1 MRSHAP
7 KAGAVSKQNAVAV
20 AKHAFSVADVV
31 GSDGRGCESE
41 LKEGIEQRRNKRFE
55 PVINNGMRSLY
66 EFYTVTQRLVKFV
79 FRVLEQWL
87 LLDK

>member
-1 MRSHAP
+1 MLPKRVPYPNKTPSQLQSTLSALLMWWGVMVGGASQIDRADKRSAL
-7 KAGAVSKQNAVAV
+7 NN
-20 AKHAFSVADVV
+20 F
-31 GSDGRGCESE
+31 E
-41 LKEGIEQRRNKRFE
+41 RFE

-66 EFYTVTQRLVKFV
+66 EFYTMTQRLVKFV